1 MIIYISYH
9 NLGISLYTVAATVDS
24 RVVDVLNY
32 QQLLSRW
39 TYGLF
44 ILLIN

>member
-9 NLGISLYTVAATVDS
+9 NLGISHYTVAETIDL

-32 QQLLSRW
+32 QQLL
-39 TYGLF
+39 
-44 ILLIN
+44 LIGEHMAYSYYL

>member
-9 NLGISLYTVAATVDS
+9 NLGISHYTVAETIDL

-32 QQLLSRW
+32 QQLLNR
-39 TYGLF
+39 
-44 ILLIN
+44 